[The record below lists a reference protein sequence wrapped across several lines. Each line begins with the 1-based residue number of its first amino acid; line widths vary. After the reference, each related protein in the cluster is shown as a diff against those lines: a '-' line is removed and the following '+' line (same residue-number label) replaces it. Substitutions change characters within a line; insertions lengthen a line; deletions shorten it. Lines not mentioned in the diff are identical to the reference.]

1 MHRSLPRVQHYWSRA
16 DQRVLAWSAGCGS
29 RDRAWPGG
37 CVDRRRSAGR
47 WVPSPSHALGVARC
61 RRAVRVRSGITATV
75 AARTAALTAM
85 RVICRPGMPPTITA
99 WVLVAGGAGGPCRL
113 PGGGR
118 RLVANAGPRCANP
131 GPCRTAR
138 GCRPARARYRRLR
151 PPLVP
156 ATGRRRWP
164 LADPPGTRQHAT
176 LRRAEPGDRP
186 PSAEDLWQPAA
197 DRECRVAVGDQGGDQ
212 DLAMYLAEL

>member
-99 WVLVAGGAGGPCRL
+99 WVLVAGGAGAPGPDAPTRVHAVPL
-113 PGGGR
+113 ADAVQPGLGKEGLGR
-118 RLVANAGPRCANP
+118 RLCLPQVDAAGPWQILPVRGSTRRCAELSQGTGRP
-131 GPCRTAR
+131 QPRISGSPQRTA
-138 GCRPARARYRRLR
+138 
-151 PPLVP
+151 
-156 ATGRRRWP
+156 
-164 LADPPGTRQHAT
+164 
-176 LRRAEPGDRP
+176 
-186 PSAEDLWQPAA
+186 SAGS
-197 DRECRVAVGDQGGDQ
+197 R
-212 DLAMYLAEL
+212 